1 MMASILSVYGGPNG
15 SGKSMITEQH
25 KPTGPYV
32 NADMIEANLGCT
44 SEEAAEIAD
53 RTRELLLR
61 QGESFTTE
69 SVLSTD
75 RKFDLMQQARS
86 QNYIV
91 HCIYVLTKNP
101 KINIER
107 VAARVSRG
115 GHDVPSEKIVSRYWR
130 AMFKI
135 PRLFK
140 VCNRLDIFDNSPN
153 RGEGGPAC
161 IVSWING
168 TLELH
173 PNSIWSQEELLALI
187 EGKHTATDE

>member
-1 MMASILSVYGGPNG
+1 MESILTVYGGPNG

-32 NADMIEANLGCT
+32 NADMIEAHLGCT
-44 SEEAAEIAD
+44 SKEAADIAD
-53 RTRELLLR
+53 KTREFLLE
-61 QGESFTTE
+61 QGKSFTTE

-86 QNYIV
+86 QNYYV

-107 VAARVSRG
+107 VAARVNRG
-115 GHDVPSEKIVSRYWR
+115 GHDVPLEKIVARYWR
-130 AMFKI
+130 AMSKI

-140 VCNRLDIFDNSPN
+140 VCNRFEIFDNSPN
-153 RGEGGPAC
+153 RGEGEPTC
-161 IVSWING
+161 IAAWENG
-168 TLELH
+168 TLELF
-173 PNSIWSQEELLALI
+173 PNSIWSREELLALV
-187 EGKHTATDE
+187 EGKHAATDE